1 VFTASNGIEGL
12 DKAQTCKPHFI
23 ITDLSMPEMS
33 GWELATRL
41 KNEVHTRDIPIIAL
55 TAHAMT
61 GDRERAMAVGFHNY
75 LSKPLRPES
84 FVTDIIRI
92 LLDIPELS
100 FLLG

>member
-1 VFTASNGIEGL
+1 
-12 DKAQTCKPHFI
+12 
-23 ITDLSMPEMS
+23 
-33 GWELATRL
+33 
-41 KNEVHTRDIPIIAL
+41 
-55 TAHAMT
+55 
-61 GDRERAMAVGFHNY
+61 MAVGFHNY